1 MLDYGKINANDI
13 PSIIESKD
21 RKRAGKTLPPHG
33 LYLVEVRYW
42 HFGDSLP
49 KCQYFCL
56 HNIAKILE
64 IISNCDIIP

>member
-33 LYLVEVRYW
+33 LYLVEVRY
-42 HFGDSLP
+42 
-49 KCQYFCL
+49 
-56 HNIAKILE
+56 
-64 IISNCDIIP
+64 